1 MLNTK
6 IEKQNDERLISL
18 REIPVKVTST
28 SPFDSTEDI
37 ILFGD
42 FQSIVKG
49 KIELRTK
56 DEAEITRE
64 NIELE
69 HNIKENQIKN
79 ALKDLKKFPNNPFIL
94 NNLGLAY
101 LGNKE
106 IEKAFEIFENVTK
119 LKPDFVP
126 AALNLMSLYVARKD
140 YDTALKNY
148 EKLLRNNPDDT
159 RILISLANINFEKR
173 QFREAKD
180 IYEKIIKIDAKNIT
194 SRNHLALINLIEHK
208 SAEAISE
215 LRKCIQINNELP
227 AIYNNLGVAFS
238 AIGAYKKAIQ
248 SFKTALKIFPYY
260 ASAVYNFAI
269 SLKRENI
276 FAAIDLLEDYLERKE
291 NFQIRE
297 LLARFYLENK
307 QFQKAL
313 KNISSVF
320 EFALKIGKDDK
331 EIARLHN
338 NIGVIYHSIRDF
350 KKAEDN
356 YLACIKRV
364 GYDNKI
370 IISNIID
377 LYFDSSKIETAKEY
391 IDIFKDNFGEKEFY
405 FYYLAKYY
413 YAIGKLKDSIDF
425 MKKFLVVNKNFP
437 PAYAFLSNIYSEH
450 LQNYRDAIL
459 LNKMGIENLP
469 NEGSIINNLA
479 YNYLMNNE
487 INEAAE
493 ILNKSKYM
501 TENIFLTATNGLL
514 YIKRGNINEGRRL
527 YNRAANLAGSTPLH
541 DLVMQKKHLE
551 LAKYFFVNGESNRAE
566 DETKK
571 VFSIMKGNET
581 IYKTQAKELSEK
593 IG

>member
-1 MLNTK
+1 MLNTR
-6 IEKQNDERLISL
+6 IEKQNDERLISR
-18 REIPVKVTST
+18 REIPVKVTSL
-28 SPFDSTEDI
+28 SPFDSTDDI

-42 FQSIVKG
+42 FQSIDKG
-49 KIELRTK
+49 KIELRKK

-69 HNIKENQIKN
+69 YDIKENQIEN
-79 ALKDLKKFPNNPFIL
+79 ALKDLKKFPDNPFIL

-106 IEKAFEIFENVTK
+106 IEKAFEIFKNVTK
-119 LKPDFVP
+119 LKPDFMP
-126 AALNLMSLYVARKD
+126 AALNLASLYVAIKD
-140 YDTALKNY
+140 YDTALKTY

-159 RILISLANINFEKR
+159 RILINLANINFEKR

-180 IYEKIIKIDAKNIT
+180 IYEKIIKIDAKNIA

-208 SAEAISE
+208 FSEAISE

-238 AIGAYKKAIQ
+238 AIGAHKKAIQ

-260 ASAVYNFAI
+260 SSAVYNFAI

-276 FAAIDLLEDYLERKE
+276 IEAIELLEDYLERKE

-313 KNISSVF
+313 KNIINVF
-320 EFALKIGKDDK
+320 EFALKIDKNDK
-331 EIARLHN
+331 EIARLNN

-356 YLACIKRV
+356 YLACINRV
-364 GYDNKI
+364 GCNNKI

-377 LYFDSSKIETAKEY
+377 LYFDLSKIEKAKEY
-391 IDIFKDNFGEKEFY
+391 IDIFKVNFGEKELY

-413 YAIGKLKDSIDF
+413 YAIEKLEDSVDC
-425 MKKFLVVNKNFP
+425 MEKFLVINKKFP

-459 LNKMGIENLP
+459 LNKIGFENLP
-469 NEGSIINNLA
+469 NEESIINNLA

-487 INEAAE
+487 INKAAE
-493 ILNKSKYM
+493 ILSKSKYM

-514 YIKRGNINEGRRL
+514 NIKRGNITEGRKL
-527 YNRAANLAGSTPLH
+527 YNRAANLAERTPLQ

-551 LAKYFFVNGESNRAE
+551 LAKYFFLNGESNRAK